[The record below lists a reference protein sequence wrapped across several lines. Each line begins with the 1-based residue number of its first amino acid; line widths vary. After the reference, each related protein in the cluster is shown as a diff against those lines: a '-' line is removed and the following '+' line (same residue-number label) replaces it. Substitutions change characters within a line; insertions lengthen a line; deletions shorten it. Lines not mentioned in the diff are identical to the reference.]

1 MVLVGEPEETRPL
14 GRPRRRLVLQYVD
27 GRIILSWIFMNWNKE
42 HGLD

>member
-14 GRPRRRLVLQYVD
+14 GRPRRGLVLKHVD

-42 HGLD
+42 YGLD